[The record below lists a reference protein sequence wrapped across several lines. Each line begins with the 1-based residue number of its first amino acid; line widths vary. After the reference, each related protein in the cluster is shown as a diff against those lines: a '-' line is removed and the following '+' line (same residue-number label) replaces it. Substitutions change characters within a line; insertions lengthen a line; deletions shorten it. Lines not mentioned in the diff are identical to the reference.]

1 MNTQIAT
8 QLRNN
13 ILIIPDEA
21 TKKPAR
27 DALAYA
33 TAANLLTY
41 GILVNPEEL
50 IGTNSDYLTELNN
63 TARSLRGA
71 DRNWNTLFPNFPE
84 GVRKSKRLDL
94 IIDQIVHYWS
104 FGTLRPAQQ
113 DDVRNDLPV
122 DEMLNGAVRVEIV
135 DSFDRAIDITTD
147 KVNQNKALQADFVN
161 FFMFVFTHATNE
173 QKDNLLHA
181 TKNAKFKENISL
193 LHLALILATRQANG
207 GTQANARDAIN
218 QVVLDVIPMV
228 TNADVLLRLIL
239 SAYVYTDNVEGDSLV
254 ETATRIANLDP
265 LARGTKTAPISN
277 SVRRAIV
284 HQLDKVIRF
293 KEFPADVF
301 LERKALWRRILSSIH
316 AFDVAADAKQRY
328 LLDALFENNENY
340 VTFNAVVEAGLAGED
355 TQRALNMLA
364 QLAPGLLLRKVV
376 AFAERDFDSTL
387 TAVDSALSNKK
398 VPVATLLGA
407 INAVRAS
414 HTTGNGFRRIAGMAT
429 QKTEMRA
436 RLTKPQAEALE
447 KVLVDKGL
455 AVALVDAP
463 APNGVVATGNATM
476 PVPLSLASRS
486 NTVTDRLRLDQGER
500 CVIEGKGSTLR
511 MFVHWFNSNAG
522 LGLDHRV
529 DIDLGMSLF
538 DEDFNSLA
546 SWSYDNVYS
555 GRDGRH
561 GVNDIATFSGDIT
574 NAPRPDGASE
584 FYDVDMVGF
593 KAKYPKGRYL
603 VMSLTVYNGGTVDSI
618 DHFAGVMRRGKTQ
631 SGRVFDARTVM
642 SGSRSGVKS
651 RLALPLAVDIDTAE
665 LIWLDTDT
673 GMNMS
678 YATVTGLQDE
688 VGLAVKDIINTDK
701 VSVSEFLT
709 LWARVHGVQV
719 DDSVSAD
726 MSQVAS
732 LL

>member
-1 MNTQIAT
+1 MNNHIAT

-13 ILIIPDEA
+13 ILIVPDA
-21 TKKPAR
+21 AQKNPAR

-50 IGTNSDYLTELNN
+50 VGLNSDYLTELNN

-94 IIDQIVHYWS
+94 IISQIVHYWS

-113 DDVRNDLPV
+113 DDVRNDLSV

-135 DSFDRAIDITTD
+135 DSFDRAIDIATD

-161 FFMFVFTHATNE
+161 FFMFVFTHTTNE

-207 GTQANARDAIN
+207 GTQADARDAIN
-218 QVVLDVIPMV
+218 KVVLDIVPTV

-254 ETATRIANLDP
+254 ETVTRIANLDP
-265 LARGTKTAPISN
+265 VARGTKTAPISN
-277 SVRRAIV
+277 NVRRAIV

-355 TQRALNMLA
+355 TQRALDMLA

-414 HTTGNGFRRIAGMAT
+414 HTVGNGFRRIAGMTT

-455 AVALVDAP
+455 AVALADAP
-463 APNGVVATGNATM
+463 APDGVVATGNATM

-500 CVIEGKGSTLR
+500 CVIEGEGSTLR
-511 MFVHWFNSNAG
+511 MFVHWFNSG
-522 LGLDHRV
+522 SDDWHRSV

-538 DEDFNSLA
+538 DENFETLD
-546 SWSYDNVYS
+546 SWSYNNVYS
-555 GRDGRH
+555 GRRGNH
-561 GVNDIATFSGDIT
+561 GVNDIVTFSGDIT

-631 SGRVFDARTVM
+631 SGQVFDARTVM

-678 YATVTGLQDE
+678 YATVTRLQDE
-688 VGLAVKDIINTDK
+688 IGLAVKDVIDTDK
-701 VSVSEFLT
+701 VSVAEFMT

-719 DDSVSAD
+719 DDSVSVD